1 MSSPSPD
8 NYTKKDELPLMEHS
22 QQKNLGVKVGTQ
34 KGDVKVS
41 VADLVELCSRHATLS
56 WCPRFEVALLEKQ
69 RGIIAKA
76 PAKRK
81 GSATKDKDES
91 VPKN

>member
-8 NYTKKDELPLMEHS
+8 NYAKKEELPLMEAS
-22 QQKNLGVKVGTQ
+22 QQKSLSVKVGTQ

-69 RGIIAKA
+69 RGIAAKA
-76 PAKRK
+76 QAKRK
-81 GSATKDKDES
+81 GSATKEKEE
-91 VPKN
+91 